1 MKGKGACN
9 CLMWIAATPQTY
21 ILCMMIIL
29 VDNHRLYGE
38 GARKTYPSSGGIA
51 ITTLAREK
59 SLDLPKLEAV
69 RIPYV

>member
-1 MKGKGACN
+1 
-9 CLMWIAATPQTY
+9 
-21 ILCMMIIL
+21 MMIIL